1 MPSKKGRSVSNS
13 GRSHA
18 QKDSLHPYW
27 QSQVFQPRL
36 HLEIKNALIWR
47 ESMAK
52 TYPNL
57 INGKMVETSDTLDVV
72 NPATE
77 EVIGLVPACGAA
89 ELDSAVAAAR
99 AAFGP
104 WSKTPIEDRRNYI
117 RGVAKAI
124 SDNSD
129 ELFRLLT
136 SEQGKPHE
144 QAKQEIMGA
153 AYMTATQADLD
164 LDDEMVQ
171 DDEKESIRTRRVPV
185 GVVGGIVPWNFP
197 VSMAVQKIVPAMLS
211 GCTIILKPSPFT
223 PLTTLRIAELIADVV
238 PAGVVNIITG
248 EDSLGPLITSHPDID
263 KITFTGSTATGKKI
277 MEGASA
283 DLKRIT
289 LELGG
294 NDASIVM
301 PDADPKKVAEQL
313 FWSSFMN
320 AGQICIAA
328 KRVYI
333 HEDIYDELSAAIAEY
348 AKNVK
353 VGDGS
358 EQGTGVGPIQNKKQY
373 ERVLELIE
381 DAKDKGYKFL
391 TGGDTDPSGTGYF
404 VPLTILD
411 NPPEDAR
418 IVAEEQFGPVMPL
431 MKFSTEEEVI
441 ERANN
446 SDYGLAG
453 AVWTGDAD
461 KGVEIA
467 EQLETGTVWIN
478 QFLKLTPHTPFAGHK
493 QSGFGAEYGKEGLLE
508 FTYPQVI
515 MVNKANTPA

>member
-1 MPSKKGRSVSNS
+1 
-13 GRSHA
+13 
-18 QKDSLHPYW
+18 
-27 QSQVFQPRL
+27 
-36 HLEIKNALIWR
+36 
-47 ESMAK
+47 MATQYK
-52 TYPNL
+52 NL
-57 INGKMVETSDTLDVV
+57 IGGKMVEASGWLDVV

-77 EVIGLVPACGAA
+77 QVIGQVPACGSE
-89 ELDSAVAAAR
+89 ELDAAVAAAR
-99 AAFGP
+99 KAFKT
-104 WSKTPIEDRRNYI
+104 WSKTSMDERRAAINAI
-117 RGVAKAI
+117 AGAI
-124 SDNSD
+124 SANSE
-129 ELFRLLT
+129 ELYRLLT

-144 QAKQEIMGA
+144 QAKGEIMGA
-153 AYMTATQADLD
+153 AYMASAQAKLD

-197 VSMAVQKIVPAMLS
+197 VSMAIQKIVPAILS
-211 GCTIILKPSPFT
+211 GCTIVLKPSPFT
-223 PLTTLRIAELIADVV
+223 PLTTLKVAELIADKV

-248 EDSLGPLITSHPDID
+248 EDTLGPLITEHADID

-277 MEGASA
+277 MEGAAS

-301 PDADPKKVAEQL
+301 PDADVEKVAEQL
-313 FWSSFMN
+313 FWASFTN

-333 HEDIYDELSAAIAEY
+333 HEDIYEDMSKAIAEY
-348 AKNVK
+348 AKGVT

-358 EQGTGVGPIQNKKQY
+358 QQGTGVGPIQNKKQFD
-373 ERVLELIE
+373 RVCELIQ
-381 DAKDKGYKFL
+381 DAKDNGYPFL
-391 TGGDTDPSGTGYF
+391 TGGDVDPSGTGYF

-431 MKFSTEEEVI
+431 MKFSTEEEAI
-441 ERANN
+441 SRANN

-453 AVWTGDAD
+453 AVWTKDEEN
-461 KGVEIA
+461 GVKIA
-467 EQLETGTVWIN
+467 EQLETGTVWVN

-493 QSGFGAEYGKEGLLE
+493 QSGLGAEYGKEGLLE

-515 MVNKANTPA
+515 MLKKNAPV

>member
-1 MPSKKGRSVSNS
+1 
-13 GRSHA
+13 
-18 QKDSLHPYW
+18 
-27 QSQVFQPRL
+27 
-36 HLEIKNALIWR
+36 
-47 ESMAK
+47 MATQYK
-52 TYPNL
+52 NL
-57 INGKMVETSDTLDVV
+57 INGELIETGEWLDVV
-72 NPATE
+72 NPANE
-77 EVIGLVPACGAA
+77 QVIGQVPACGA
-89 ELDSAVAAAR
+89 EQLDSAVIAAR
-99 AAFGP
+99 EAFKSWKKTSFEERQAACM
-104 WSKTPIEDRRNYI
+104 
-117 RGVAKAI
+117 AI
-124 SDNSD
+124 SGAIKENAE
-129 ELFRLLT
+129 ELYRLLT

-144 QAKQEIMGA
+144 QAKGEIFGA
-153 AYMTATQADLD
+153 AGMSAAQSTLK
-164 LDDEMVQ
+164 LEEEIIQ
-171 DDEKESIRTRRVPV
+171 DDDTRLHRSRRVPV

-197 VSMAVQKIVPAMLS
+197 VMMAVQKIVPALMS

-223 PLTTLRIAELIADVV
+223 PLTTLRIAELIADKV
-238 PAGVVNIITG
+238 PAGTVNIITG
-248 EDSLGPLITSHPDID
+248 EDSLGPLITAHPGID

-313 FWSSFMN
+313 FWASFSN
-320 AGQICIAA
+320 AGQICVAA

-333 HEDIYDELSAAIAEY
+333 HEDIYDELSQAIAEY
-348 AKNVK
+348 AKTVV

-373 ERVLELIE
+373 DRVLELIQ
-381 DAKDKGYKFL
+381 DAKDNGYKFL
-391 TGGDTDPSGTGYF
+391 TGGDKDPSGTGYY
-404 VPLTILD
+404 VPITILD

-441 ERANN
+441 ARANA

-453 AVWTGDAD
+453 AVWTANPD

-467 EQLETGTVWIN
+467 EQLETGTVWVN
-478 QFLKLTPHTPFAGHK
+478 EYLHLSPFAPFGGHK
-493 QSGFGAEYGKEGLLE
+493 QSGFGAEYGKEGLKE

-515 MVNKANTPA
+515 TVKKDNVPA

>member
-1 MPSKKGRSVSNS
+1 MT
-13 GRSHA
+13 
-18 QKDSLHPYW
+18 
-27 QSQVFQPRL
+27 
-36 HLEIKNALIWR
+36 
-47 ESMAK
+47 K

-57 INGKMVETSDTLDVV
+57 IDGELVTTGDTMEVI
-72 NPATE
+72 NPANE
-77 EVIGLVPACGAA
+77 EVVGLVPSCGKE
-89 ELDSAVAAAR
+89 ELDRAVAAAR
-99 AAFGP
+99 RAFKT
-104 WSKTPIEDRRNYI
+104 WSKTPIEERRAAI
-117 RGVAKAI
+117 MAI
-124 SDNSD
+124 SGAIKDNAD

-136 SEQGKPHE
+136 TEQGKPHE
-144 QAKQEIMGA
+144 QAKGEIFGA
-153 AYMTATQADLD
+153 AGMAAAQSTLELPEETI
-164 LDDEMVQ
+164 Q
-171 DDEKESIRTRRVPV
+171 DDDTRLHRSRRVPV

-197 VSMAVQKIVPAMLS
+197 VMMAIQKIVPAMLS
-211 GCTIILKPSPFT
+211 GCTIVLKPSPFT
-223 PLTTLRIAELIADVV
+223 PLTTLRIAELIADKV

-248 EDSLGPLITSHPDID
+248 EDSLGPLITGHPDID

-301 PDADPKKVAEQL
+301 PDADPKKIAEQL
-313 FWSSFMN
+313 FWASFSN
-320 AGQICIAA
+320 AGQICVAA

-333 HEDIYDELSAAIAEY
+333 HEDIYDELSQAIVDY
-348 AKNVK
+348 AKTVT

-358 EQGTGVGPIQNKKQY
+358 QQGTGVGPIQNKKQY
-373 ERVLELIE
+373 ERVLELIK
-381 DAKDKGYKFL
+381 DAKDNGYNFL
-391 TGGDTDPSGTGYF
+391 LGGDKDPSGTGYY
-404 VPLTILD
+404 VPITILD

-441 ERANN
+441 QRANN

-453 AVWTGDAD
+453 AVWTADTD

-467 EQLETGTVWIN
+467 EQLETGTVWVN
-478 QFLKLTPHTPFAGHK
+478 EYLHLSPFAPFGGHK
-493 QSGFGAEYGKEGLLE
+493 QSGFGAEYGIEGLKE

-515 MVNKANTPA
+515 TVKKDAQVA

>member
-1 MPSKKGRSVSNS
+1 MTKQYK
-13 GRSHA
+13 
-18 QKDSLHPYW
+18 
-27 QSQVFQPRL
+27 
-36 HLEIKNALIWR
+36 
-47 ESMAK
+47 
-52 TYPNL
+52 NL
-57 INGKMVETSDTLDVV
+57 INGEMVEAGGWLDVV
-72 NPATE
+72 NPANE
-77 EVIGLVPACGAA
+77 QVIGQVPSCGKS
-89 ELDSAVAAAR
+89 ELDRAVAAAR
-99 AAFGP
+99 AAFKS
-104 WSKTPIEDRRNYI
+104 WKKTSFEERQ
-117 RGVAKAI
+117 AACMAI
-124 SDNSD
+124 SNAIKENAD
-129 ELFRLLT
+129 ELYRLLT

-144 QAKQEIMGA
+144 QAKGEIFGA
-153 AYMTATQADLD
+153 AGMAAAQSTLKLEDVINEDSDARL
-164 LDDEMVQ
+164 
-171 DDEKESIRTRRVPV
+171 SRTRRVPV

-197 VSMAVQKIVPAMLS
+197 VMMAIQKIVPALMS
-211 GCTIILKPSPFT
+211 GCTIVLKPSPFT
-223 PLTTLRIAELIADVV
+223 PLTTLRIAELIADKV
-238 PAGVVNIITG
+238 PAGTVNIITG
-248 EDSLGPLITSHPDID
+248 EDSLGPLITGHPDID

-294 NDASIVM
+294 NDASIVL

-313 FWSSFMN
+313 FWSSFSN
-320 AGQICIAA
+320 AGQICVAA

-333 HEDIYDELSAAIAEY
+333 HEDIYDELSQAIADY
-348 AKNVK
+348 AKTVK

-373 ERVLELIE
+373 DRVLELIQ
-381 DAKDKGYKFL
+381 DAKDHGYKFL
-391 TGGDTDPSGTGYF
+391 VGGDVDPSGSGYY
-404 VPLTILD
+404 VPITILD

-441 ERANN
+441 RRAND

-453 AVWTGDAD
+453 AVWTGNPE

-478 QFLKLTPHTPFAGHK
+478 EYLRLSPFTPFGGHK
-493 QSGFGAEYGKEGLLE
+493 QSGFGAEYGLEGLKE

-515 MVNKANTPA
+515 TVKRDKVPA

>member
-1 MPSKKGRSVSNS
+1 MVKQYR
-13 GRSHA
+13 
-18 QKDSLHPYW
+18 
-27 QSQVFQPRL
+27 
-36 HLEIKNALIWR
+36 
-47 ESMAK
+47 
-52 TYPNL
+52 NL
-57 INGKMVETSDTLDVV
+57 INGEMIETGEWLDVV
-72 NPATE
+72 NPANE
-77 EVIGLVPACGAA
+77 EVIGQVPACGQD
-89 ELDSAVAAAR
+89 ELDKAVAAAR
-99 AAFGP
+99 AAFKT
-104 WSKTPIEDRRNYI
+104 WRKTPIEERR
-117 RGVAKAI
+117 AAI
-124 SDNSD
+124 LAIAGAIKENGE

-136 SEQGKPHE
+136 SEQGKPHA
-144 QAKQEIMGA
+144 QAQQEIYGA
-153 AYMTATQADLD
+153 AGMASAQSTLE
-164 LDDEMVQ
+164 LEDEINE
-171 DDEKESIRTRRVPV
+171 DSESRLSRTRRVPV

-197 VSMAVQKIVPAMLS
+197 VMMAIQKIVPAMLS

-223 PLTTLRIAELIADVV
+223 PLTTLRIAELIADKV

-248 EDSLGPLITSHPDID
+248 EDSLGPLITQHPDID

-294 NDASIVM
+294 NDASIVL

-313 FWSSFMN
+313 FWSSFSN

-333 HEDIYDELSAAIAEY
+333 HEDIYDELSAAIVEY

-353 VGDGS
+353 VGDGAQ
-358 EQGTGVGPIQNKKQY
+358 QGTGVGPIQNKKQY
-373 ERVLELIE
+373 ERVLELIQ

-391 TGGDTDPSGTGYF
+391 LGGDKDPSGTGYF

-431 MKFSTEEEVI
+431 MKFSSEDEVI
-441 ERANN
+441 AKANN
-446 SDYGLAG
+446 SEYGLAG
-453 AVWTGDAD
+453 AVWTANPD

-467 EQLETGTVWIN
+467 EQLETGTVWVN
-478 QFLKLTPHTPFAGHK
+478 EFLHLSPFAPFGGHK
-493 QSGFGAEYGKEGLLE
+493 QSGFGAEYGKEGLKE

-515 MVNKANTPA
+515 TVKRDNVPA